1 MSNFNPWL
9 LLLIGFIIGWFAQW
23 LLEVFFFRRQRN
35 QFRRRMEEMDGAIQA
50 RTAELGAER
59 SRNAALQTENEA
71 LRARIAAQPAVAPAP
86 DALADPAPDATKP
99 AAVAGQT
106 VISAPL
112 PATAPIAE
120 EGSPARELAAI
131 RGLAE
136 PWQGLVCQAGLCT
149 LETLANATVAQ
160 LDAICQEPDRSRPDY
175 ASWILQAQETLAA
188 DGKWSYDDLTV
199 IAGIDPT
206 SAAILNEQGFTNFG
220 RLAAAAET
228 DLALA
233 APAPPWR
240 DLRYGDWIA
249 QARLAAAGD
258 RAGLDAWRQERQQR
272 QGDNLQLIHGLDAAA
287 AAALAAHGIDS
298 FAALAAAAPDRLAAV
313 AQAVGLPAGASAG
326 WLAEARMRAAG
337 HHVRRARSE
346 PILEGEVEYT
356 ACPQYLSQVRGIGAL
371 YERRL
376 YAAGIGAYW
385 ELASLPDEALA
396 RILAPHPWQQVDFA
410 AIKRDAA
417 QLAADG
423 GAERQVWDGSL
434 PDDLGA
440 IDGIGRMYEARLHEA
455 GICTFEALAAATVE
469 QLAAICKAPEW
480 RRPDYGG
487 WIAAAQARWG
497 GETS

>member
-35 QFRRRMEEMDGAIQA
+35 QFRRRMEEMDGAIRA

-71 LRARIAAQPAVAPAP
+71 LRARIAALPAVAPAP
-86 DALADPAPDATKP
+86 DATEPV
-99 AAVAGQT
+99 AAVRQPVT
-106 VISAPL
+106 SAPP
-112 PATAPIAE
+112 PATAPAA
-120 EGSPARELAAI
+120 SELAAI
-131 RGLAE
+131 RGLVE

-175 ASWILQAQETLAA
+175 ASWILQAQESLAA

-220 RLAAAAET
+220 RLAAATEP

-240 DLRYGDWIA
+240 DLRYADWIA

-258 RAGLDAWRQERQQR
+258 GAGLDAWRQERQQHR
-272 QGDNLQLIHGLDAAA
+272 RDYLQLIHGLDAAA
-287 AAALAAHGIDS
+287 AAALAARGIDG
-298 FAALAAAAPDRLAAV
+298 FAALAAAAPGRLAAV
-313 AQAVGLPAGASAG
+313 AQAAGLPAGAAAG
-326 WLAEARMRAAG
+326 WQAEALMRAAG

-346 PILEGEVEYT
+346 PIPAGEVEYT
-356 ACPQYLSQVRGIGAL
+356 ACPQYLSQVRGIGPL

-385 ELASLPDEALA
+385 ELANLPDDALA

-410 AIKRDAA
+410 AIRRDAD

-423 GAERQVWDGSL
+423 GAEGQVWDGSL

-480 RRPDYGG
+480 RTPDYRG
-487 WIAAAQARWG
+487 WIAAAQTRSG
-497 GETS
+497 GATS